1 MGFLRGETIRMSNQ
15 GVNKGR
21 RNLLIGA
28 TSAVGAV
35 GVIGAAVPFVRSW
48 APSAKAQ
55 SAGAPVEQEYSKLEV
70 GQQITVEWRGKPVW
84 IIRRDQKMLGSISNS
99 EEKVADPNSEADQQ
113 PAYCKNEFRSIEP
126 EIFVAVGL
134 CTHLGCSPTLYA
146 EAGSLE
152 NDWLGGFY
160 CPCHGSKFDLAGRV
174 YAGVPANA
182 NLEVPPYTIDT
193 ASKVIVV
200 GEDGGA

>member
-1 MGFLRGETIRMSNQ
+1 MSNQ

-28 TSAVGAV
+28 TSVVGAV

-55 SAGAPVEQEYSKLEV
+55 SAGAPVSYDYTKLEV

-84 IIRRDQKMLGSISNS
+84 VMRRDERMLQSITKS
-99 EEKVADPNSEADQQ
+99 EGFVADPESEKPQQ
-113 PAYCKNEFRSIEP
+113 PEYCKNEYRSIEP
-126 EIFVAVGL
+126 DIFVAVGI
-134 CTHLGCSPTLYA
+134 CTHLGCSPQLFA
-146 EAGSLE
+146 DAGSLE
-152 NDWLGGFY
+152 GGWLGGYY

-174 YAGVPANA
+174 YSGVPANA

-193 ASKVIVV
+193 AAKMIVI
-200 GEDGGA
+200 GEEGGA

>member
-1 MGFLRGETIRMSNQ
+1 MSNQ

-28 TSAVGAV
+28 TSVVGAV

-55 SAGAPVEQEYSKLEV
+55 SAGAPVSYDYTKLEV

-84 IIRRDQKMLGSISNS
+84 VMRRDESMLQSITKS
-99 EEKVADPNSEADQQ
+99 EEFVADPESEKPQQ
-113 PAYCKNEFRSIEP
+113 PEYCKNEYRSIEP
-126 EIFVAVGL
+126 DIFVAVGI
-134 CTHLGCSPTLYA
+134 CTHLGCSPQLFA
-146 EAGSLE
+146 DAGSLE
-152 NDWLGGFY
+152 GGWLGGYY

-174 YAGVPANA
+174 YSGVPANA

-193 ASKVIVV
+193 AAKMIVI
-200 GEDGGA
+200 GEEGGA

>member
-1 MGFLRGETIRMSNQ
+1 MSNQ

-84 IIRRDQKMLGSISNS
+84 IIRRDKKMLGSISKS
-99 EEKVADPNSEADQQ
+99 EGIVADPNSEADQQ

-182 NLEVPPYTIDT
+182 NLEVPPYALDT
-193 ASKVIVV
+193 ANKVIVV

>member
-1 MGFLRGETIRMSNQ
+1 MSNQ

-28 TSAVGAV
+28 TSVVGAV

-55 SAGAPVEQEYSKLEV
+55 SAGAPVAYDYTKLEV

-84 IIRRDQKMLGSISNS
+84 VMRRDDKMLQSITKS
-99 EEKVADPNSEADQQ
+99 EGLVADPASEKPQQ
-113 PAYCKNEFRSIEP
+113 PEYCKNEYRSIEP
-126 EIFVAVGL
+126 DIFVAVGI
-134 CTHLGCSPTLYA
+134 CTHLGCSPQLFA
-146 EAGSLE
+146 DAGSLE
-152 NDWLGGFY
+152 GGWLGGYY

-174 YAGVPANA
+174 YSGVPANA

-193 ASKVIVV
+193 AAKMIVI
-200 GEDGGA
+200 GEEGGA

>member
-1 MGFLRGETIRMSNQ
+1 MSNQ

-28 TSAVGAV
+28 TSVVGAV

-55 SAGAPVEQEYSKLEV
+55 SAGAPVSYDYTKLEV

-84 IIRRDQKMLGSISNS
+84 VMRRDERMLQSITKS
-99 EEKVADPNSEADQQ
+99 EEFVADPESEKPQQ
-113 PAYCKNEFRSIEP
+113 PEYCKNEYRSIEP
-126 EIFVAVGL
+126 DIFVAVGI
-134 CTHLGCSPTLYA
+134 CTHLGCSPQLFA
-146 EAGSLE
+146 DAGSLE
-152 NDWLGGFY
+152 GGWLGGYY

-174 YAGVPANA
+174 YSGVPANA

-193 ASKVIVV
+193 AAKMIVI
-200 GEDGGA
+200 GEEGGA

>member
-1 MGFLRGETIRMSNQ
+1 MSNQ

-28 TSAVGAV
+28 TSVVGAV

-55 SAGAPVEQEYSKLEV
+55 SAGAPVAYDYTKLEV

-84 IIRRDQKMLGSISNS
+84 VMRRDDEMLQSISKS
-99 EEKVADPNSEADQQ
+99 ESLVADPESAEPQQ
-113 PAYCKNEFRSIEP
+113 PEYCKNEYRSIVP
-126 EIFVAVGL
+126 SIFVAVGI
-134 CTHLGCSPTLYA
+134 CTHLGCSPKLFA
-146 EAGSLE
+146 DQGSLE
-152 NDWLGGFY
+152 GGWLGGYY

-174 YAGVPANA
+174 YSGVPANA

-193 ASKVIVV
+193 EAKLIVI
-200 GEDGGA
+200 GEEGGA

>member
-1 MGFLRGETIRMSNQ
+1 MSNQ

-28 TSAVGAV
+28 TSVVGAV

-55 SAGAPVEQEYSKLEV
+55 SAGAPVSYDYTKLEV

-84 IIRRDQKMLGSISNS
+84 VMRRDERMLQSITKS
-99 EEKVADPNSEADQQ
+99 EEFVADPESEKPQQ
-113 PAYCKNEFRSIEP
+113 PEYCKNEYRSIEP
-126 EIFVAVGL
+126 DIFVAVGI
-134 CTHLGCSPTLYA
+134 CTHLGCSPQLFA
-146 EAGSLE
+146 DAGSLE
-152 NDWLGGFY
+152 GGWLGGYY

-174 YAGVPANA
+174 YSGVPANA

-193 ASKVIVV
+193 TAKMIVI
-200 GEDGGA
+200 GEEGGA

>member
-1 MGFLRGETIRMSNQ
+1 MSNQ

-28 TSAVGAV
+28 TSVVGAV

-55 SAGAPVEQEYSKLEV
+55 SAGAPVAYDYTKLEV

-84 IIRRDQKMLGSISNS
+84 VMRRDDRMLQSITKS
-99 EEKVADPNSEADQQ
+99 EGLVADPASEKPQQ
-113 PAYCKNEFRSIEP
+113 PEYCKNEYRSIEP
-126 EIFVAVGL
+126 DIFVAVGI
-134 CTHLGCSPTLYA
+134 CTHLGCSPQLFA
-146 EAGSLE
+146 DAGSLE
-152 NDWLGGFY
+152 GGWLGGYY

-174 YAGVPANA
+174 YSGVPANA

-193 ASKVIVV
+193 AAKMIVI
-200 GEDGGA
+200 GEEGGA

>member
-1 MGFLRGETIRMSNQ
+1 MSNQ

-84 IIRRDQKMLGSISNS
+84 ILRRDKKMLSSISKS
-99 EEKVADPNSEADQQ
+99 EEMVADPESEKEQQ
-113 PAYCKNEFRSIEP
+113 PAYCKNEHRSIDP
-126 EIFVAVGL
+126 EIFVAIGI
-134 CTHLGCSPTLYA
+134 CTHLGCSPKLFA
-146 EAGSLE
+146 DPGSLE
-152 NDWLGGFY
+152 SDWLGGFY

-182 NLEVPPYTIDT
+182 NLEIPPYTIDT
-193 ASKVIVV
+193 SSKVIIV

>member
-1 MGFLRGETIRMSNQ
+1 MSNQ

-28 TSAVGAV
+28 TSVVGAV

-55 SAGAPVEQEYSKLEV
+55 SAGAPVSYDYTKLEV

-84 IIRRDQKMLGSISNS
+84 VMRRDERMLQSITKS
-99 EEKVADPNSEADQQ
+99 EEFVADPGSEKPQQ
-113 PAYCKNEFRSIEP
+113 PEYCKNEYRSIEP
-126 EIFVAVGL
+126 DIFVAVGI
-134 CTHLGCSPTLYA
+134 CTHLGCSPQLFA
-146 EAGSLE
+146 DAGSLE
-152 NDWLGGFY
+152 GGWLGGYY

-174 YAGVPANA
+174 YSGVPANA

-193 ASKVIVV
+193 AAKMIVI
-200 GEDGGA
+200 GEEGGA

>member
-1 MGFLRGETIRMSNQ
+1 MSNQ

-55 SAGAPVEQEYSKLEV
+55 SAGAPVEQEYSKLEI

-84 IIRRDQKMLGSISNS
+84 IIRRDKKMLNSISKS
-99 EEKVADPNSEADQQ
+99 EEIVADPNSESDQQ
-113 PAYCKNEFRSIEP
+113 PDYCKNEFRSIDP
-126 EIFVAVGL
+126 EFFVAVGI
-134 CTHLGCSPTLYA
+134 CTHLGCSPKLFA
-146 EAGSLE
+146 EPGSLE
-152 NDWLGGFY
+152 NEWLGGFY

-182 NLEVPPYTIDT
+182 NLEIPPYTLDT
-193 ASKVIVV
+193 TNKVIVV

>member
-1 MGFLRGETIRMSNQ
+1 MSNQ

-84 IIRRDQKMLGSISNS
+84 IIRRDEKMLNSISKS
-99 EEKVADPNSEADQQ
+99 EEVVADPNSESDQQ
-113 PAYCKNEFRSIEP
+113 PEYCKNEYRSVDP

-146 EAGSLE
+146 EPGSFE

-174 YAGVPANA
+174 YSGVPANA

-193 ASKVIVV
+193 AKKLIVV

>member
-1 MGFLRGETIRMSNQ
+1 MSNQ

-84 IIRRDQKMLGSISNS
+84 IIRCDKKMLGSISKS
-99 EEKVADPNSEADQQ
+99 EGIVADPNSEADQQ

-182 NLEVPPYTIDT
+182 NLEVPPYALDT
-193 ASKVIVV
+193 ANKVIVV

>member
-1 MGFLRGETIRMSNQ
+1 MSNQ

-28 TSAVGAV
+28 TSVVGAV

-55 SAGAPVEQEYSKLEV
+55 SAGAPVSYDYTKLEV

-84 IIRRDQKMLGSISNS
+84 VMRRDDKMLQSITKS
-99 EEKVADPNSEADQQ
+99 EGLVADPASEKPQQ
-113 PAYCKNEFRSIEP
+113 PEYCKNEYRSIEP
-126 EIFVAVGL
+126 DIFVAVGI
-134 CTHLGCSPTLYA
+134 CTHLGCSPQLFA
-146 EAGSLE
+146 DAGSLE
-152 NDWLGGFY
+152 GGWLGGYY

-174 YAGVPANA
+174 YSGVPANA

-193 ASKVIVV
+193 ATKMIVI
-200 GEDGGA
+200 GEEGGA

>member
-1 MGFLRGETIRMSNQ
+1 MSNQ

-84 IIRRDQKMLGSISNS
+84 IIRRDKKMLGSISKS
-99 EEKVADPNSEADQQ
+99 EGIVADPNSEADQQ

-174 YAGVPANA
+174 HAGVPANA
-182 NLEVPPYTIDT
+182 NLEVPPYALDT
-193 ASKVIVV
+193 TNKVIVV

>member
-1 MGFLRGETIRMSNQ
+1 MSNQ

-21 RNLLIGA
+21 RNLLIVA

>member
-1 MGFLRGETIRMSNQ
+1 MSNQ

-21 RNLLIGA
+21 RNLRLGA

>member
-1 MGFLRGETIRMSNQ
+1 MSNQ

-28 TSAVGAV
+28 TSVVGAV

-55 SAGAPVEQEYSKLEV
+55 SAGAPVAYDYTKLEV

-84 IIRRDQKMLGSISNS
+84 VMRRDERMLQSITKS
-99 EEKVADPNSEADQQ
+99 EEFVADPESEKPQQ
-113 PAYCKNEFRSIEP
+113 PEYCKNEYRSIEP
-126 EIFVAVGL
+126 DIFVAVGI
-134 CTHLGCSPTLYA
+134 CTHLGCSPQLFA
-146 EAGSLE
+146 DAGSLE
-152 NDWLGGFY
+152 GGWLGGYY

-174 YAGVPANA
+174 YSGVPANA

-193 ASKVIVV
+193 AAKMIVI
-200 GEDGGA
+200 GEEGGA

>member
-1 MGFLRGETIRMSNQ
+1 MSNQ

-28 TSAVGAV
+28 TSVVGAV

-55 SAGAPVEQEYSKLEV
+55 SAGAPVAFDYTKLEV
-70 GQQITVEWRGKPVW
+70 GQQATVEWRGKPVW
-84 IIRRDQKMLGSISNS
+84 VMRRDDNMLQSISKS
-99 EEKVADPNSEADQQ
+99 ESLVADPESVEPQQ
-113 PAYCKNEFRSIEP
+113 PDYCRNEYRSIEP
-126 EIFVAVGL
+126 NIFVAVGI
-134 CTHLGCSPTLYA
+134 CTHLGCSPKLFA
-146 EAGSLE
+146 DAGSLE
-152 NDWLGGFY
+152 GGWLGGYY

-174 YAGVPANA
+174 YSGVPANA

-193 ASKVIVV
+193 AAKMIVI
-200 GEDGGA
+200 GEEKGAA

>member
-1 MGFLRGETIRMSNQ
+1 MSNQ

-28 TSAVGAV
+28 TSVVGAV

-55 SAGAPVEQEYSKLEV
+55 SAGAPVAYDYTKLEV

-84 IIRRDQKMLGSISNS
+84 VMRRDDKMLQSITKS
-99 EEKVADPNSEADQQ
+99 EALVADPASEKPQQ
-113 PAYCKNEFRSIEP
+113 PEYCKNEYRSIEP
-126 EIFVAVGL
+126 DIFVAVGI
-134 CTHLGCSPTLYA
+134 CTHLGCSPQLFA
-146 EAGSLE
+146 DAGSLE
-152 NDWLGGFY
+152 GGWLGGYY

-174 YAGVPANA
+174 YSGVPANA

-193 ASKVIVV
+193 AAKMIVI
-200 GEDGGA
+200 GEEGGA

>member
-1 MGFLRGETIRMSNQ
+1 MSNQ

-84 IIRRDQKMLGSISNS
+84 IIRRDEKMLSSISKS
-99 EEKVADPNSEADQQ
+99 EEIVADPTSEAEQQ
-113 PAYCKNEFRSIEP
+113 PAYCKNEFRSVEP
-126 EIFVAVGL
+126 EIFVAIGL

-146 EAGSLE
+146 AAGSLE
-152 NDWLGGFY
+152 NEWLGGFY

-193 ASKVIVV
+193 ANKVIVV

>member
-1 MGFLRGETIRMSNQ
+1 MSNQ

-28 TSAVGAV
+28 TSVVGAV

-55 SAGAPVEQEYSKLEV
+55 SAGAPVAYDYTKLEV

-84 IIRRDQKMLGSISNS
+84 VMRRDDKMLQSITKS
-99 EEKVADPNSEADQQ
+99 ESLVADPASEKPQQ
-113 PAYCKNEFRSIEP
+113 PEYCKNEYRSIEP
-126 EIFVAVGL
+126 DIFVAVGI
-134 CTHLGCSPTLYA
+134 CTHLGCSPQLFA
-146 EAGSLE
+146 DAGSLE
-152 NDWLGGFY
+152 GGWLGGYY

-174 YAGVPANA
+174 YSGVPANA

-193 ASKVIVV
+193 AAKMIVI
-200 GEDGGA
+200 GEEGGA

>member
-1 MGFLRGETIRMSNQ
+1 MSNQ

-28 TSAVGAV
+28 TSVVGAV

-55 SAGAPVEQEYSKLEV
+55 SAGAPVAFDYTKLEV
-70 GQQITVEWRGKPVW
+70 GQQATVEWRGKPVW
-84 IIRRDQKMLGSISNS
+84 VMRRDDKMLQSITRS
-99 EEKVADPNSEADQQ
+99 ESIVADPKSEKPQQ
-113 PAYCKNEFRSIEP
+113 PEYCKNEYRSIEP
-126 EIFVAVGL
+126 EIFVAIGI
-134 CTHLGCSPTLYA
+134 CTHLGCSPQLFA
-146 EAGSLE
+146 DAGSLE
-152 NDWLGGFY
+152 VGWLGGYY

-174 YAGVPANA
+174 YNGVPANA

-193 ASKVIVV
+193 TTKVIVI
-200 GEDGGA
+200 GEEGGA

>member
-1 MGFLRGETIRMSNQ
+1 MSNQ

-28 TSAVGAV
+28 TSVVGAV

-55 SAGAPVEQEYSKLEV
+55 SAGAPVTVDYTKLEV
-70 GQQITVEWRGKPVW
+70 GQQTTVEWRGKPVW
-84 IIRRDQKMLGSISNS
+84 IMRRDDKMLQSITKS
-99 EEKVADPNSEADQQ
+99 EGLVADPESEKPQQ
-113 PAYCKNEFRSIEP
+113 PDYCKNEYRSIEP
-126 EIFVAVGL
+126 DIFVAVGI
-134 CTHLGCSPTLYA
+134 CTHLGCSPKLFA
-146 EAGSLE
+146 DAGSLE
-152 NDWLGGFY
+152 GDWLGGYY

-174 YAGVPANA
+174 YSGVPANA

-193 ASKVIVV
+193 AAKVIVV
-200 GEDGGA
+200 GEEEGAA